1 MATPLFELCEM
12 LPPSDAGRPKPPA
25 GRGRAQELAEF
36 AIVVPLLLLIVFGV
50 LDLGRV
56 FFAAITIANAA
67 REGARYGMLYP
78 SDTAGIV
85 AAVRQEAQTSGIDL
99 TDPAITAITVSCPD
113 VAGCGSGRPIR
124 VTVTH
129 QFQLLLTMVFPG
141 GTVDVMRYSEMMV
154 P

>member
-1 MATPLFELCEM
+1 MNAM
-12 LPPSDAGRPKPPA
+12 HSARPKPPVA
-25 GRGRAQELAEF
+25 GRRARERGQELAEF

-67 REGARYGMLYP
+67 REGARYGMVYP
-78 SDTAGIV
+78 ADTAGIET
-85 AAVRQEAQTSGIDL
+85 AVLQEAQTSGIDL
-99 TDPAITAITVSCPD
+99 TDPAKTDIAVSCPS
-113 VAGCGSGRPIR
+113 GCGSGLPIR

-129 QFQLLLTMVFPG
+129 QFQLLLTMVFPS
-141 GTVDVMRYSEMMV
+141 GTVDVMRFSEMMV